1 MGTKPMT
8 NEELDAIEARE
19 KAATAGPWVVWSDE
33 GPVWLPNRKALP
45 RECLGGWTMSV
56 CHHDGSFES
65 SDHRCVATAV
75 MRSEDDAQGGSDAA
89 FIAAARTDVPALIAE
104 VRSHRSE
111 ILCLDASV
119 MDLRAERDAL
129 RAEVER
135 LRAVTDAA
143 KSLAAQIKHAEHCPG
158 NRHLDCGPAEN
169 EAWCCVWC
177 RSQEECLRRKADC
190 DCHIAAW
197 RELLGVPVARE
208 DGR

>member
-8 NEELDAIEARE
+8 NEELDAIEARA

-45 RECLGGWTMSV
+45 RECLGGWTTSV
-56 CHHDGSFES
+56 CHHEGSFES
-65 SDHRCVATAV
+65 SDHRCVATAI
-75 MRSEDDAQGGSDAA
+75 MRSEDDVQGGADAA
-89 FIAAARTDVPALIAE
+89 FIAAARADVPVLIAE

-135 LRAVTDAA
+135 LRVERDALRAALVRVHGIAQTLA
-143 KSLAAQIKHAEHCPG
+143 KGNEHADMCPRRRWGECECRVPALSAELASP
-158 NRHLDCGPAEN
+158 
-169 EAWCCVWC
+169 
-177 RSQEECLRRKADC
+177 
-190 DCHIAAW
+190 
-197 RELLGVPVARE
+197 ELLALMEVSK
-208 DGR
+208 